1 MRKALIFGNG
11 LGMALAPHHFNLAQV
26 MHDVWNIA
34 HFLTPED
41 KRLISLTL
49 GDENAIPQNEEQL
62 DVLHQAV
69 TACKTLNRILSP
81 NLHWLTAQGQN
92 FPVAV
97 AKYMHMVASRLHL
110 TDADLPAP
118 FITALCTFIQ
128 QTNSHV
134 ATLNYDRLLYGSFID
149 RGILSGFGGSLVDGI
164 TNQGF
169 DAANLER
176 LWGRTFGYYLH
187 LHGSPLFY
195 TDIDG
200 RIRKLQRHEISTYTT
215 NPSEHIV
222 LTHVAHKRS
231 VISAS
236 PILTEYWHYLH
247 RALQEATQIVVVGY
261 SGCDVHLNEL
271 IAMYGAFKP
280 IRVIEWAAAHHHPTR
295 LGQWQN
301 AFKSTNITLDLQGNI
316 LNNYIW

>member
-1 MRKALIFGNG
+1 
-11 LGMALAPHHFNLAQV
+11 MALDPGRFSLARV
-26 MHDVWNIA
+26 MHDVWNA
-34 HFLTPED
+34 AYFLTPDD

-49 GDENAIPQNEEQL
+49 GHEDAIPQSEEQL
-62 DVLHQAV
+62 DILHQAV
-69 TACKTLNRILSP
+69 MACKTLNRILSP
-81 NLHWLTAQGQN
+81 NLHWLTEQGQR

-97 AKYMHMVASRLHL
+97 AKYIHMVASRLHL

-118 FITALCTFIQ
+118 FIAALSTFIQ

-149 RGILSGFGGSLVDGI
+149 RNILSGYGGNLVDGI
-164 TNQGF
+164 TNNGF
-169 DAANLER
+169 DPANLER

-195 TDIDG
+195 TDTNG
-200 RIRKLQRHEISTYTT
+200 RIRKLQRHEISTFTA
-215 NPSEHIV
+215 NPSDHIV

-236 PILTEYWHYLH
+236 PILTTYWHYLH

-261 SGCDVHLNEL
+261 SGCDIHLNEL
-271 IAMYGAFKP
+271 IAMYGAYKP
-280 IRVIEWAAAHHHPTR
+280 IRVIEWSANHQHQTR
-295 LGQWQN
+295 LFQWQTV
-301 AFKSTNITLDLQGNI
+301 FKSTNVQLDLQANI
-316 LNNYIW
+316 LNNYAW

>member
-11 LGMALAPHHFNLAQV
+11 LGMALAPQRFNLSQV

-34 HFLTPED
+34 HFLTAED

-49 GDENAIPQNEEQL
+49 GNEGAIPQSEDQL

-81 NLHWLTAQGQN
+81 SLHWLTENGQR
-92 FPVAV
+92 FPTAV
-97 AKYMHMVASRLHL
+97 SKYIHMVASRLHL
-110 TDADLPAP
+110 TDADLPVE
-118 FITALCTFIQ
+118 FTTSLSNFIQ

-134 ATLNYDRLLYGSFID
+134 ATLNYDKLLYGAFVD
-149 RGILSGFGGSLVDGI
+149 QGILAGYNGSLVDGI

-169 DAANLER
+169 NPANLER
-176 LWGRTFGYYLH
+176 MYGRNFGYYLH

-195 TDIDG
+195 TNAEGQIL
-200 RIRKLQRHEISTYTT
+200 KLQRHEISTFTA

-236 PILTEYWHYLH
+236 PILTIYWHYLH
-247 RALQEATQIVVVGY
+247 RALQEANQIVVVGY
-261 SGCDVHLNEL
+261 SGQDVHLNEL
-271 IAMYGAFKP
+271 IAMYGAYKP
-280 IRVIEWAAAHHHPTR
+280 IRVIEWAGNYNINR
-295 LGQWQN
+295 LFQWQTV
-301 AFKSTNITLDLQGNI
+301 FKTRNIQLDHYTNILDNRV
-316 LNNYIW
+316 W

>member
-11 LGMALAPHHFNLAQV
+11 LGMALAPQHFNLAQV

-49 GDENAIPQNEEQL
+49 GHENAIPQNEDQL
-62 DVLHQAV
+62 DILHQAV
-69 TACKTLNRILSP
+69 VACKTLNRILSP
-81 NLHWLTAQGQN
+81 NLHWLTEQGQR

-97 AKYMHMVASRLHL
+97 AKYMHMVSSRLHL

-118 FITALCTFIQ
+118 FLTALTNFIR

-134 ATLNYDRLLYGSFID
+134 ATLNYDRLLYSSFID
-149 RGILSGFGGSLVDGI
+149 CGILSGYDGNLVDGV
-164 TNQGF
+164 TNRGF
-169 DAANLER
+169 DPGNLER

-195 TDIDG
+195 TDTDG
-200 RIRKLQRHEISTYTT
+200 QIRKLQRHEISTFTA

-236 PILTEYWHYLH
+236 PILTAYWHYLH
-247 RALQEATQIVVVGY
+247 RALQEATQIVIVGY
-261 SGCDVHLNEL
+261 SGCDLHLNEL
-271 IAMYGAFKP
+271 IAMYGAYKP
-280 IRVIEWAAAHHHPTR
+280 IRVIEWAANHNHPIR
-295 LGQWQN
+295 LSHWQ
-301 AFKSTNITLDLQGNI
+301 ATFKTMNVQLDLQANI
-316 LNNYIW
+316 LNNYVW